1 MLAHAGSP
9 DESLAMLLLAAG
21 VWTGWAGLSRIR
33 GKGFARV
40 PVIGAWALGVAG
52 VGLIVGAGLV
62 PHRLFPR
69 TATGPRIASTA
80 EISIAQPTPAED
92 VAGSGLKVVM
102 NLDGGTI
109 VDTSSTR
116 LAPDTGHVHL
126 SLDGTLVSMTYG
138 LGQVVDLH
146 GVPPGEHTLRAEF
159 VAANHQPFDPRVV
172 ATVRFRMDEP

>member
-33 GKGFARV
+33 GRGILACSGDRGMGARRRRRRV
-40 PVIGAWALGVAG
+40 DRGGR
-52 VGLIVGAGLV
+52 V

-80 EISIAQPTPAED
+80 EISIAQPTSAED
-92 VAGSGLKVVM
+92 VTGSGLKVVM

-126 SLDGTLVSMTYG
+126 SLDGTIVSMTYG